1 MVLWLIMTFTVRIH
15 YEGQLICVSH
25 CSNSISVILQQLVKL
40 STLFLDRLP
49 PTKHLTST
57 KCTYF
62 CRCSLWVSRWGRM
75 AVEILSWS
83 IFTKGDGLGL
93 ELMTPGFVVRLAANC
108 AIEPS
113 NDSKD
118 NVRLTFTS
126 ITYRLFLV
134 CCLFLTVLTGT
145 ASQLVTVL
153 IRLEIIII
161 AAGQNI
167 WRKEVL

>member
-1 MVLWLIMTFTVRIH
+1 
-15 YEGQLICVSH
+15 
-25 CSNSISVILQQLVKL
+25 
-40 STLFLDRLP
+40 
-49 PTKHLTST
+49 
-57 KCTYF
+57 
-62 CRCSLWVSRWGRM
+62 M
-75 AVEILSWS
+75 AVEILSGS
-83 IFTKGDGLGL
+83 ISTKVDGRGL
-93 ELMTPGFVVRLAANC
+93 ELMTPGFIVRLAANC

-126 ITYRLFLV
+126 MTYRLFLV